1 MSLALIQQDF
11 LKAVNSN
18 HNGLCGHLCQ
28 GGALKPMD
36 RVNIYRNN
44 TQQARVRALSD
55 IYPMTVG
62 IIGTRLFNMF
72 CHRYSDSHPAT
83 HWDLNQ
89 YGREFPQFI
98 AEQAIRFD
106 GLAELLY
113 LEELGHLEWLLH
125 QSYYA
130 VNSTEFPL
138 EQFSG
143 LDSASQQAC
152 RLLLSPSVGL
162 INTDWPLYD
171 LWQHWQQGTLPDAL
185 DPLSTTE
192 YLCVSKDRHRPTVT
206 PINREQYLLLSKLSH
221 TSLVALAT
229 QPELA
234 SALKALPE
242 YVAKGW
248 ITDFYLLGADRV

>member
-11 LKAVNSN
+11 LRTVNSD
-18 HNGLCGHLCQ
+18 HNGLCEHLCQ
-28 GGALKPMD
+28 GGVLEPID

-44 TQQARVRALSD
+44 TEQTRVRALSE

-62 IIGTRLFNMF
+62 IIGTRFFNMLG
-72 CHRYSDSHPAT
+72 HRYSGSHPAT

-98 AEQAIRFD
+98 AEQTTGFD
-106 GLAELLY
+106 GLAELPY
-113 LEELGHLEWLLH
+113 LGELGHLEWLLH

-171 LWQHWQQGTLPDAL
+171 LWQHWQQGALPNAL
-185 DPLSTTE
+185 EALSATE
-192 YLCVSKDRHRPTVT
+192 YLCVSKDRHRPTIT
-206 PINREQYLLLSKLSH
+206 LISREQYLLLSKLSH

-242 YVAKGW
+242 YMAKGW
-248 ITDFYLLGADRV
+248 IADYCLLGADHV